1 MNALEVRQL
10 NKSFGDVEAVR
21 DVSFAIP
28 EGAVFGLL
36 GRNGAGK
43 TTVIRLIMRLYLPDS
58 GEIVFRGNP
67 AGQAFRDHVS
77 YLPEERG
84 LYKKMKVLETLLFF
98 AEIKGLKPSAVRH
111 TAMEYLE
118 RFDLADRANS
128 RMAELSKG
136 NQQKIQFIISILSD
150 PDFIILDEPFTGLDP
165 INIHLLKDLILDLSR
180 QGKILL
186 LSTHLMDFAEKLCDH
201 IAIMNHGKL
210 VLSGNLAELKQK
222 LGANS
227 ARIVADNAADF
238 LERHPLVS
246 SMEAFGNNIDLK
258 VQHSSD
264 LQQVLQDMLKSGLQ
278 VKRFDADDISLQEMF
293 MRVAGDILPEASN
306 V

>member
-1 MNALEVRQL
+1 
-10 NKSFGDVEAVR
+10 
-21 DVSFAIP
+21 
-28 EGAVFGLL
+28 
-36 GRNGAGK
+36 
-43 TTVIRLIMRLYLPDS
+43 
-58 GEIVFRGNP
+58 
-67 AGQAFRDHVS
+67 
-77 YLPEERG
+77 
-84 LYKKMKVLETLLFF
+84 
-98 AEIKGLKPSAVRH
+98 
-111 TAMEYLE
+111 
-118 RFDLADRANS
+118 DLADRANS

-210 VLSGNLAELKQK
+210 VLSGNLTDLKQK
-222 LGANS
+222 MGANS
-227 ARIVADNAADF
+227 ARIVADNATDF
-238 LERHPLVS
+238 LQRHPLVS
-246 SMEAFGNNIDLK
+246 SLEAFGNNIDLK
-258 VQHSSD
+258 VQHSD
-264 LQQVLQDMLKSGLQ
+264 ELQQILQDMLKSGLQ

-293 MRVAGDILPEASN
+293 MRVAGDGLPETSN